1 MSKGK
6 GLRLCIVATLML
18 TTAGIA
24 QDKDQ
29 NPDERQLDRNWRAR
43 AEQSRMVILV
53 RQTII
58 PLLQRA
64 SKSVGQRYDLD
75 ETTINEL
82 RQSIHESVE
91 VLLKQPEGMRTL
103 ATAARRGNYDK
114 MLETLLSQP
123 DCKMAFAKYLNEEQ
137 LQDYIDFTLARVQR
151 DRQAVTRH
159 LTAWYDQQ
167 LSLTVDQREKIEQR
181 LVANAG
187 GGWPASARNM
197 LWNQLR
203 PVDVVR
209 QRFKSPPDDVLS
221 QTQSA
226 IWEQLV
232 VLAKFDN
239 ARQIPE
245 HARKIVAA
253 IMEPL
258 KANKIAREGGKVLIE
273 FPVEGKDE
281 VMKIEIW
288 GEDIGKVLIDWGED
302 KDAASESQEKMR
314 WIAEAKLAAHTEQL
328 GPLDESA
335 SQRLTL
341 VAKGVVEEYL
351 EARGEDW
358 DSKYQEVTKEIREAV
373 AVGKMTRE
381 QAAQK
386 LEDFK
391 KWSDSEEGA
400 PDSEDDITHHPLYQ
414 HTIEDVLS
422 DEAFAQYKEHQAER
436 LVFRGQA
443 LRDVVV
449 ASMDAELFLSDE
461 QRKHFET
468 TFAELSTS
476 SATDEVP
483 APVYMAYQL
492 FQQTDHELL
501 SPWQREEF
509 ERIHRE
515 LEAKSNSSKRNEN
528 VET

>member
-1 MSKGK
+1 MCKGK
-6 GLRLCIVATLML
+6 GLWLCIVATLML
-18 TTAGIA
+18 TTVGIA
-24 QDKDQ
+24 QDKDR
-29 NPDERQLDRNWRAR
+29 NPDEQQLGRNWRER
-43 AEQSRMVILV
+43 AAQDRMEIFV

-64 SKSVGQRYDLD
+64 SKSVGQRYNLD
-75 ETTINEL
+75 KTTVSEL
-82 RQSIHESVE
+82 HQSVHESAE
-91 VLLKQPEGMRTL
+91 ALLKQSEGIRTL
-103 ATAARRGNYDK
+103 AAAAHSRNNNK
-114 MLETLLSQP
+114 MLETLLSHP

-197 LWNQLR
+197 LWNRLR

-226 IWEQLV
+226 IWEELV
-232 VLAKFDN
+232 VPPGSKNRWRVQNDGDEERKAMFAKAQAEVIEAFK
-239 ARQIPE
+239 AG
-245 HARKIVAA
+245 KITREEVGHRL
-253 IMEPL
+253 ETL
-258 KANKIAREGGKVLIE
+258 KTEL
-273 FPVEGKDE
+273 
-281 VMKIEIW
+281 
-288 GEDIGKVLIDWGED
+288 WGED
-302 KDAASESQEKMR
+302 KDDVLEPQEKMR

-351 EARGEDW
+351 EAQGEDL
-358 DSKYQEVTKEIREAV
+358 DSKYEEVAKEIREAV
-373 AVGKMTRE
+373 VGGKMTRE

-400 PDSEDDITHHPLYQ
+400 PDSEVDITHHPLYQ

-422 DEAFAQYKEHQAER
+422 DEAFAQYKEHQAGR

-461 QRKHFET
+461 QQKHFET

-483 APVYMAYQL
+483 APVYMAHQL
-492 FQQTDHELL
+492 FQRTDRELL

-509 ERIHRE
+509 ERIYRKLESE
-515 LEAKSNSSKRNEN
+515 LKFVEKR
-528 VET
+528 